1 MLGIGWLTLWQAQ
14 EALDSGRLE
23 EAQKLLARPEAVGH
37 LGSSTMLQQLA
48 RRLVERGNERWKHQ
62 DMSAAWKDLVQAE
75 NIGGVTSEAAG
86 LRQRLADASLAEAK
100 RLLQAG
106 EARKALDALAAAQAG
121 VKVADYHFIE
131 EACRQWLGARDL
143 AQKGEFAQAIKKAD
157 RAGELLNQRPPALEH
172 FRGELVE
179 LRPKCQALLV
189 QLHDGWA
196 ARRWPEVL
204 RAAEQVLAIAPQHPL
219 AQKARSRAYNAL
231 ESPAQ
236 SPARAMEKEQS
247 ERFVLWVDG
256 AGGYLV
262 CLDSRVK
269 IGQAAP
275 DAFVD
280 IPLLADL
287 SRHHATL
294 TRDSEGYL
302 FEAARSAAVN
312 GRPTERAL
320 LQADDRI
327 TLGTS
332 CQLQFRQPVPVSATA
347 RLDLVSGHRL
357 PLSVDGVILMAE
369 TLVLGDG
376 PQAHVVIP
384 DMARSVVLFRQK
396 EGLGVRAPGEW
407 MLDGRPVRDRGT
419 LGRASTVRGEDFSF
433 AVEPIGAGTGR
444 L

>member
-1 MLGIGWLTLWQAQ
+1 
-14 EALDSGRLE
+14 
-23 EAQKLLARPEAVGH
+23 
-37 LGSSTMLQQLA
+37 
-48 RRLVERGNERWKHQ
+48 
-62 DMSAAWKDLVQAE
+62 
-75 NIGGVTSEAAG
+75 
-86 LRQRLADASLAEAK
+86 
-100 RLLQAG
+100 
-106 EARKALDALAAAQAG
+106 
-121 VKVADYHFIE
+121 
-131 EACRQWLGARDL
+131 
-143 AQKGEFAQAIKKAD
+143 
-157 RAGELLNQRPPALEH
+157 
-172 FRGELVE
+172 VE

-219 AQKARSRAYNAL
+219 AQKARSRAWNAL

-312 GRPTERAL
+312 GKPTDRAL

-376 PQAHVVIP
+376 PQAHVIIP
-384 DMARSVVLFRQK
+384 DMSKAVVLFRQK
-396 EGLGVRAPGEW
+396 EGLGVRYPGEW

-419 LGRASTVRGEDFSF
+419 LGRTSTVRGEDFSF